1 MPRCRNLYTAGTAAS
16 AERHAMVIG
25 ILTVEYTLH
34 GNDSLKG
41 KRRVASSLKAKVRA
55 KFNVSIAE
63 IANQDS
69 LTRLSLAVVTVSNSE
84 KHLQSRLTK
93 CLSMMEAACPE
104 EMTYSDMEFFGA
116 E

>member
-1 MPRCRNLYTAGTAAS
+1 
-16 AERHAMVIG
+16 
-25 ILTVEYTLH
+25 
-34 GNDSLKG
+34 
-41 KRRVASSLKAKVRA
+41 
-55 KFNVSIAE
+55 
-63 IANQDS
+63 
-69 LTRLSLAVVTVSNSE
+69 VVTVSNSE